1 MNVLSVFLFH
11 CVRVEYFDLVR
22 QRLKKKKKGKRKRKE
37 GPKVGLV
44 WIVVNGQ
51 PGSETV
57 ALYLVIIYFT
67 LPAFFFLPWFAGFR
81 SEMIG
86 GGGGSARRRQSI
98 FVKSRKTNGV
108 LPVTPN

>member
-1 MNVLSVFLFH
+1 M
-11 CVRVEYFDLVR
+11 
-22 QRLKKKKKGKRKRKE
+22 
-37 GPKVGLV
+37 V

-86 GGGGSARRRQSI
+86 GGRGIGEKKTKHLCEKQENKWCSASY
-98 FVKSRKTNGV
+98 T
-108 LPVTPN
+108 